1 MVACFPHSSIITIWY
16 LDQSFRTTLG
26 GSCLINWFF
35 GWSVEEK
42 GKHQGFHSLLPV
54 TLLVGITIIVN
65 TIFINVTCRR
75 VGDFYDPTIQTF
87 WFPALQYADLTHVY
101 QMVVNRKW
109 FTVQILCA
117 SCCCTQSDPSLVRV
131 GRPWLSTA
139 TQCYL
144 PIILGMDTDNLCEL
158 YRRSTRST
166 EFDGAH
172 KDIRGPDLPASP
184 WRAIQIWSHYY
195 AQFRTTQSA
204 AAQTTTVLAKEIWPV
219 YQSHS
224 VCHCKAFA
232 LDILCL
238 LRSDGQL
245 DMLTW

>member
-1 MVACFPHSSIITIWY
+1 MLRAKELVILTTPQRKLFDTICRSY
-16 LDQSFRTTLG
+16 TCVPNGRQSKMRHLA
-26 GSCLINWFF
+26 FF
-35 GWSVEEK
+35 WE
-42 GKHQGFHSLLPV
+42 
-54 TLLVGITIIVN
+54 
-65 TIFINVTCRR
+65 
-75 VGDFYDPTIQTF
+75 
-87 WFPALQYADLTHVY
+87 
-101 QMVVNRKW
+101 
-109 FTVQILCA
+109 TVQILCA

-195 AQFRTTQSA
+195 AQFRTIQSA

-219 YQSHS
+219 QQSHS

-238 LRSDGQL
+238 LQMVSWTCWLGRKRIPEKRNIRL
-245 DMLTW
+245 LWEN

>member
-1 MVACFPHSSIITIWY
+1 MWHLA
-16 LDQSFRTTLG
+16 
-26 GSCLINWFF
+26 FF
-35 GWSVEEK
+35 WE
-42 GKHQGFHSLLPV
+42 
-54 TLLVGITIIVN
+54 
-65 TIFINVTCRR
+65 
-75 VGDFYDPTIQTF
+75 
-87 WFPALQYADLTHVY
+87 
-101 QMVVNRKW
+101 
-109 FTVQILCA
+109 TVQILCA
-117 SCCCTQSDPSLVRV
+117 SCCCTQSDPPLVRV

-195 AQFRTTQSA
+195 AQFRTIQSA

-219 YQSHS
+219 QQSHS

-245 DMLTW
+245 DMLTWKKKDSWKKKYPFAVRKLMSYQEWETMQLSFIFLSFIFQWKHECNQWSTETPPNASSYTGQSC